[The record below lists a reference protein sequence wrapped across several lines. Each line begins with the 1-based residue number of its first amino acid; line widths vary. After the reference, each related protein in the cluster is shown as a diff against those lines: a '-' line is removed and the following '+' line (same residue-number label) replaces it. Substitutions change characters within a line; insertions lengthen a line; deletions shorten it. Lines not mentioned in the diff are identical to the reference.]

1 MSKGRVAKRRTKSVT
16 KRRVVKR
23 RTKSVTKRKGSKRRT
38 KSVTKRKGTKRKGTK
53 RKGTKRKSSKRN
65 MKGGAIRLPSEYFGK
80 DSGRY
85 GLDNHKGVSF
95 PNTNLSYSP

>member
-1 MSKGRVAKRRTKSVT
+1 MSKG
-16 KRRVVKR
+16 RVVKR

-38 KSVTKRKGTKRKGTK
+38 KSVTKRKGSK

>member
-1 MSKGRVAKRRTKSVT
+1 MIMSKGRVAKRRTKSVT
-16 KRRVVKR
+16 KGRVA
-23 RTKSVTKRKGSKRRT
+23 KRRT
-38 KSVTKRKGTKRKGTK
+38 KSVTKRKGTKRKGTKRKGAKRKGTK

-95 PNTNLSYSP
+95 LNTNLSYSP